1 MQFILPWQYNR
12 GIASRLIISY
22 GAFQND
28 NFELKRNSVMES
40 TGAVDTKKPNNE
52 LQDDENQDTNPPMGN
67 ISEKINARFVKNS
80 DLNSNYSGSLK
91 IRTPKNPDFCVF
103 AKQDLSK
110 KSGFFCSGQ
119 TELVLK
125 IRTYESDILY

>member
-80 DLNSNYSGSLK
+80 DLNSN
-91 IRTPKNPDFCVF
+91 
-103 AKQDLSK
+103 
-110 KSGFFCSGQ
+110 
-119 TELVLK
+119 
-125 IRTYESDILY
+125 